1 MTKFRVYSNAAFWG
15 TFEGDSAADAIRA
28 AAIAH
33 GAVDVDALT
42 AETYD
47 EALSYAK
54 SAMIRSLSADMSDDP
69 AARREEIA
77 KIEAALAKT
86 YSDTIDL
93 DAWIDAATAEAKI
106 GL

>member
-15 TFEGDSAADAIRA
+15 TFDGDSAADALRA
-28 AAIAH
+28 AAIEY

-47 EALSYAK
+47 EAFNYAK
-54 SAMIRSLSADMSDDP
+54 STMIRNLSADMSDDP
-69 AARREEIA
+69 AERREEIA

-86 YSDTIDL
+86 YSDTIGL
-93 DAWIDAATAEAKI
+93 DAWVDAATAEAKI